1 MKEDIWILSAD
12 THKAR
17 IFCARQPHSQ
27 DIVEIKDFVQ
37 PETAMR
43 AQDLQTDNLGRFS
56 QGGAQQH
63 SSRVPQ
69 TSLKEKNTTEF
80 ARKIAHYLEA
90 EHKKGNFQN
99 LGLIAAPDM
108 LGELRAHLSPAL
120 TKDISFS
127 LDKNVTQLNA
137 QELRGHLPDK
147 LAAARL

>member
-12 THKAR
+12 MHKAR

-27 DIVEIKDFVQ
+27 EIVEIKDFVQ
-37 PETAMR
+37 PETVRR

-63 SSRVPQ
+63 SSMVPQ

-80 ARKIAHYLEA
+80 ARQITNYLEA
-90 EHKKGNFQN
+90 EHKKGNFQK
-99 LGLIAAPDM
+99 LGLIAAPEM

-120 TKDISFS
+120 TKDISFA

-137 QELRGHLPDK
+137 QELRSHLPDK